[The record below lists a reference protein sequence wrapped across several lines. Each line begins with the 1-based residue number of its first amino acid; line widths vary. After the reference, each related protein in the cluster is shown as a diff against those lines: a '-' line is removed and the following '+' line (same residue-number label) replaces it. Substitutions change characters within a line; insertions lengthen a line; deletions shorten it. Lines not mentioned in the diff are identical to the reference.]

1 MVEMEADTP
10 AAASS
15 DDAPRSAPGGSADAP
30 VEAEGSAPAPL
41 LQPTDAYVQVVA
53 DDTVDTAAWTRRL
66 GRPVRTKASQAAH
79 FAPTLSDSQRGNLTM
94 HEMRARGMLV
104 EQHIDSLGPDI
115 VARLL
120 EDVHDA
126 RRCRALV
133 GSFKAGVARTVYA
146 LMVADRTNWSAVTAQ
161 RPLGTKRAG
170 TSLPP
175 YHAMDGSL
183 SFLTHNPTSCL
194 LFESSV

>member
-1 MVEMEADTP
+1 
-10 AAASS
+10 
-15 DDAPRSAPGGSADAP
+15 
-30 VEAEGSAPAPL
+30 
-41 LQPTDAYVQVVA
+41 
-53 DDTVDTAAWTRRL
+53 
-66 GRPVRTKASQAAH
+66 
-79 FAPTLSDSQRGNLTM
+79 M
-94 HEMRARGMLV
+94 HEMRVRGMLV
-104 EQHIDSLGPDI
+104 EQHIDSLGGDH

-194 LFESSV
+194 LFES

>member
-1 MVEMEADTP
+1 MRRKKQEAGWFW
-10 AAASS
+10 AASH
-15 DDAPRSAPGGSADAP
+15 RSRTATQTGS
-30 VEAEGSAPAPL
+30 
-41 LQPTDAYVQVVA
+41 QPI
-53 DDTVDTAAWTRRL
+53 
-66 GRPVRTKASQAAH
+66 
-79 FAPTLSDSQRGNLTM
+79 
-94 HEMRARGMLV
+94 AR
-104 EQHIDSLGPDI
+104 
-115 VARLL
+115 
-120 EDVHDA
+120 
-126 RRCRALV
+126 RALV

-194 LFESSV
+194 LFES

>member
-10 AAASS
+10 VAAASS
-15 DDAPRSAPGGSADAP
+15 DDAPRSAPGGSA
-30 VEAEGSAPAPL
+30 
-41 LQPTDAYVQVVA
+41 
-53 DDTVDTAAWTRRL
+53 
-66 GRPVRTKASQAAH
+66 
-79 FAPTLSDSQRGNLTM
+79 
-94 HEMRARGMLV
+94 
-104 EQHIDSLGPDI
+104 
-115 VARLL
+115 
-120 EDVHDA
+120 
-126 RRCRALV
+126 
-133 GSFKAGVARTVYA
+133 VARTVYA

-194 LFESSV
+194 LFES

>member
-1 MVEMEADTP
+1 MALTLTAVATREALK
-10 AAASS
+10 A
-15 DDAPRSAPGGSADAP
+15 
-30 VEAEGSAPAPL
+30 
-41 LQPTDAYVQVVA
+41 QFFY
-53 DDTVDTAAWTRRL
+53 RL
-66 GRPVRTKASQAAH
+66 G
-79 FAPTLSDSQRGNLTM
+79 
-94 HEMRARGMLV
+94 
-104 EQHIDSLGPDI
+104 
-115 VARLL
+115 LL

-194 LFESSV
+194 LFES